1 MCGIAGILGGGE
13 RPVKLDELRAMSGM
27 LVHRGPDD
35 DGYYLDASVGLTMR
49 RLSIIDLESG
59 RQPVRNEDGSVWVVF
74 NGEIYN
80 YRQLRR
86 ELQARGHT
94 FVTTTDTEVIVH
106 LYEDLGP
113 NCVDELRGMFAFA
126 LWDAEKR
133 QLLIARDRLGIKPLY
148 YAEIAG
154 RLYFGS
160 ELKALLALPDVERQ
174 LDWSALGHLLTCQVT
189 PSAHS
194 IVAGSKKSSSSYAAA
209 QAASARTGTSASW
222 STSELGPPS
231 AVSPQPRIAAS
242 VPGVHRS
249 GSSSPTTRVSS

>member
-1 MCGIAGILGGGE
+1 MCGIAGILGLGG
-13 RPVKLDELRAMSGM
+13 RPVELDELRAMSGM

-35 DGYYLDASVGLTMR
+35 DGYFLDASVGLTMR

-80 YRQLRR
+80 YRELRR
-86 ELQARGHT
+86 ELLARGHT
-94 FVTTTDTEVIVH
+94 FTTTTDTEVIVH
-106 LYEDLGP
+106 LYEELGP
-113 NCVDELRGMFAFA
+113 SCVDELRGMFAFA

-148 YAEIAG
+148 YAEVGG

-160 ELKALLALPDVERQ
+160 ELKALLALPDVERR

-189 PSAHS
+189 PPTHS
-194 IVAGSKKSSSSYAAA
+194 IVAGVKKLEPGHRLLARAG
-209 QAASARTGTSASW
+209 SARASSATGTCASSRTAERARRSSPSGSPRS
-222 STSELGPPS
+222 STSRS
-231 AVSPQPRIAAS
+231 ACIS
-242 VPGVHRS
+242 
-249 GSSSPTTRVSS
+249 